1 VSLPE
6 PHPGLVIRYA
16 YLWKREYD
24 QGRDEGSKD
33 RPCAIVMTV
42 TMEDDAAQQV
52 LVLPITHTP
61 PYDAAD
67 AVEIPSA
74 TKQRL
79 DLDGERSWI
88 VISEVNEF
96 VWPGP
101 DIRAVPGSDDASI
114 VYGVLPPRFFDFVRE
129 RFLQR
134 LRRDPAARVPRT
146 E

>member
-1 VSLPE
+1 VSLPA

-16 YLWKREYD
+16 YLWKREYEA
-24 QGRDEGSKD
+24 GREEGSKD
-33 RPCAIVMTV
+33 RPCAIIMAV
-42 TMEDDAAQQV
+42 TDDEGESQV

-67 AVEIPSA
+67 AVEIPLV

-79 DLDGERSWI
+79 GLDGERSWI
-88 VISEVNEF
+88 VITEVNEF

-101 DIRAVPGSDDASI
+101 DLRPVPGGDGSVA
-114 VYGVLPPRFFDFVRE
+114 YGVLPPRLFEVVRD
-129 RFLQR
+129 RFLDR
-134 LRRDPAARVPRT
+134 SGRSKAVRVPRT